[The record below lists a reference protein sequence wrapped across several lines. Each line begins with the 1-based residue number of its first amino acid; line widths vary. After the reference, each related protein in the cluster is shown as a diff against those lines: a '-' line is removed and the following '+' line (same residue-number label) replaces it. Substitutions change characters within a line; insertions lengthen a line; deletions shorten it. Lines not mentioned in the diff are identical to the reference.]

1 MSHIWKKTSLNVYI
15 LAEIIM
21 GSNSLSPAEFAYM
34 ILCLNWD
41 RKVSFYLFISF
52 QIQERESFKSQ
63 PIPLLR

>member
-41 RKVSFYLFISF
+41 RKVSFYLFIYF

-63 PIPLLR
+63 PIPPLR